1 MSNPNFAAKVGRN
14 RGALIVGMYLMGMTT
29 IAGASYALR
38 GTVFNVPVVSTE
50 MSDTLPLPPLA
61 SVQDQPFLS
70 PPVAIQ
76 PLTSQNETAQAPR
89 LARLTPTDTLL
100 EDGIV
105 SPLSRIFLGAPEVKP
120 PNRPGLSEPV
130 VAEETQTP
138 AQDGIADDL
147 GAEETPTPDL
157 NDLVDGARPE
167 EEAIP
172 EEETGAS
179 DVIVAGLG
187 VSIRPRLRP
196 EVLPRPTAVEEAVR
210 LASLF
215 VPETA
220 TAPETRRQPEIVPET
235 PRIAAPSARC
245 PKRLARGMP
254 RRKGSAGGA
263 SSILASAQSIDG
275 VKRDQMVVAELLK
288 GNMPSFQ
295 RNLVPV
301 TLSGRA
307 SDGRVTNITLCV
319 TPDYLALGSDSDF
332 VRAPLGLNGASRVA
346 RSFNMVLPTP
356 RVVDAIYR
364 QAKTRLSPSPMSP
377 GPQMTS
383 TTYFMRHNDT
393 VEAQRRSAG
402 ATHGN
407 LISGHKKDVVL
418 TTRLAS
424 NRGRVAIYG
433 WHRRNG
439 QPIQPLSTVHGAG
452 YADYSHGIRLV
463 SRTAYLNGQE
473 VDLHQIMANPRYAG
487 IISHEGPVG
496 RAVLASN

>member
-1 MSNPNFAAKVGRN
+1 MSNGNVAAKLGRN
-14 RGALIVGMYLMGMTT
+14 RGALIVGVYLVGMTT
-29 IAGASYALR
+29 IAGASFALR
-38 GTVFNVPVVSTE
+38 STVLNVPVVGTE
-50 MSDTLPLPPLA
+50 ISDKMPLPPVA
-61 SVQDQPFLS
+61 SVEDAPRLNASFA
-70 PPVAIQ
+70 PKV
-76 PLTSQNETAQAPR
+76 ETPQAPR
-89 LARLTPTDTLL
+89 LALLAPTDTALQ
-100 EDGIV
+100 DGLI
-105 SPLSRIFLGAPEVKP
+105 SPLSRVFLGAPKATP
-120 PNRPGLSEPV
+120 PNRPGLSDPEAAEDFPV
-130 VAEETQTP
+130 PDEIVLAYAPTLEAEGTEQETEATEE
-138 AQDGIADDL
+138 D
-147 GAEETPTPDL
+147 AEGT
-157 NDLVDGARPE
+157 
-167 EEAIP
+167 EAI
-172 EEETGAS
+172 
-179 DVIVAGLG
+179 IAGLG
-187 VSIRPRLRP
+187 VSIRPQLRP
-196 EVLPRPTAVEEAVR
+196 NDLPTRTAVDDAVR

-215 VPETA
+215 VPDSAVE
-220 TAPETRRQPEIVPET
+220 PETRRLPQVVPET

-254 RRKGSAGGA
+254 RRKGGAAGA
-263 SSILASAQSIDG
+263 SSALASARGIDG

-301 TLSGRA
+301 TLSGPT
-307 SDGRVTNITLCV
+307 SDGGNANITLCV
-319 TPDYLALGSDSDF
+319 TPDYLALGSDADF
-332 VRAPLGLNGASRVA
+332 VRVPLGLNGASRVA
-346 RSFNMVLPTP
+346 SSFNMVLPTP
-356 RVVDAIYR
+356 RMVDAIYK
-364 QAKTRLSPSPMSP
+364 QAKTRLSPSPMTP
-377 GPQMTS
+377 GAQMTS
-383 TTYFMRHNDT
+383 TNYFIRHNDT

-439 QPIQPLSTVHGAG
+439 KPIQPLSTVHGAG

-487 IISHEGPVG
+487 IISHEGPMG